1 MSPFVSMANTNTGAI
16 EVLTYTSSVEHY
28 IWFLHV
34 LWHMQKTKKWAQKKL
49 QRLLPNSAKNNISE
63 QAQRVSGRCSGIMVS
78 KQDSGANRVWALV
91 RDNVGEPNKLW
102 QSDPW
107 WTSILSSDGLAS
119 CQGEVEIL
127 QAASCYR
134 NLGWAPAATV
144 WASHGS
150 KASHTQWVSK
160 IISLL
165 HQQTDCG
172 KVENEVINLLTS
184 EGMGDT
190 AEFHMNFTTGVFY
203 SKAVTHVYIIR

>member
-1 MSPFVSMANTNTGAI
+1 MFFDTCKKQRNGHKRNYNGYYPTVLKTIFLNKHSVWVGGAVASWLVSRTLERTGFEPWSGTMWENLTNYGKVT
-16 EVLTYTSSVEHY
+16 H
-28 IWFLHV
+28 
-34 LWHMQKTKKWAQKKL
+34 
-49 QRLLPNSAKNNISE
+49 
-63 QAQRVSGRCSGIMVS
+63 
-78 KQDSGANRVWALV
+78 
-91 RDNVGEPNKLW
+91 
-102 QSDPW
+102 
-107 WTSILSSDGLAS
+107 DGLAF

>member
-1 MSPFVSMANTNTGAI
+1 MILSQTVWIHLKQQYRNIFSNYLTACLLNRYISRYFLVFHSMSPFVSMANTNTGAT

-34 LWHMQKTKKWAQKKL
+34 LWRMQKAKKWAQKKL

-107 WTSILSSDGLAS
+107 WTSILSRGSRNTPS
-119 CQGEVEIL
+119 RFML
-127 QAASCYR
+127 QK
-134 NLGWAPAATV
+134 LG
-144 WASHGS
+144 
-150 KASHTQWVSK
+150 
-160 IISLL
+160 
-165 HQQTDCG
+165 
-172 KVENEVINLLTS
+172 
-184 EGMGDT
+184 
-190 AEFHMNFTTGVFY
+190 
-203 SKAVTHVYIIR
+203 